1 MLGRA
6 VTDTPKGS
14 GEVICS
20 AAIKLNTTGTTR
32 AHGVQSLLD
41 VLRCLVEQIVQFNL
55 HVRSFFWHR

>member
-1 MLGRA
+1 MSGRD
-6 VTDTPKGS
+6 VTGHPEGW

-32 AHGVQSLLD
+32 VHGVQPLWD